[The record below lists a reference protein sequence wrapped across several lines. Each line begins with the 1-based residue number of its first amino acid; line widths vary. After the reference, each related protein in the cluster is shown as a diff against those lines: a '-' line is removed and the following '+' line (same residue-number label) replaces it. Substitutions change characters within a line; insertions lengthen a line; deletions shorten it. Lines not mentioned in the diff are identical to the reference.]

1 MKKLILI
8 VVLALF
14 LGGCFEGIPH
24 KFKSGDCVK
33 MKIDGRT
40 GMVVRVWSNRRFVQ
54 VRFAADTA
62 ITTDSFLGG
71 EHDVK
76 RAPYTTLLVG
86 EFELT
91 GCDSSNRSAN

>member
-14 LGGCFEGIPH
+14 LGGCFEKYPH
-24 KFKSGDCVK
+24 KWSAGDCVK
-33 MKIDGRT
+33 MKLDGRE
-40 GMVVRVWSNRRFVQ
+40 GMVVGVKPYHRNVR
-54 VRFAADTA
+54 VRFASDTA
-62 ITTDSFLGG
+62 ITTDTLLGG

-76 RAPYTTLLVG
+76 RSPYTSILVM

-91 GCDSSNRSAN
+91 GCDRV